1 MKVENMNN
9 TAERVNN
16 TPKVEDLEAVNAV
29 FPDNVK
35 NNIATDSN
43 LKFGKVAMNQE
54 PIENN
59 ANNGTNPFVDYRNRF
74 NNFETDPTKIPL
86 EIGNLLAKLRK
97 DKANEV
103 L

>member
-1 MKVENMNN
+1 MNS
-9 TAERVNN
+9 TPERVRK
-16 TPKVEDLEAVNAV
+16 TSEVGASEAVSDI

-43 LKFGKVAMNQE
+43 LKFGKVAMNQG

-59 ANNGTNPFVDYRNRF
+59 VNKSFADYRNKL
-74 NNFETDPTKIPL
+74 NKPDADPTKIPL
-86 EIGNLLAKLRK
+86 KIGNLLAELRK
-97 DKANEV
+97 AKTNEV

>member
-1 MKVENMNN
+1 MNS
-9 TAERVNN
+9 TPERVRK
-16 TPKVEDLEAVNAV
+16 TSEVGASEAVSDI

-43 LKFGKVAMNQE
+43 LKFGKVAMNQG

-59 ANNGTNPFVDYRNRF
+59 AKNSFADYRNKL
-74 NNFETDPTKIPL
+74 NHLDADPTKIPS
-86 EIGNLLAKLRK
+86 EIGNLLAELRK
-97 DKANEV
+97 AKTNEV

>member
-1 MKVENMNN
+1 MNN

-16 TPKVEDLEAVNAV
+16 TPKVEDREAVNAV

-54 PIENN
+54 PIENSS
-59 ANNGTNPFVDYRNRF
+59 NNDTNPFVDYRNKL
-74 NNFETDPTKIPL
+74 NNPDADPTKIPL
-86 EIGNLLAKLRK
+86 EIGNLLAELRK
-97 DKANEV
+97 AKTNEV
-103 L
+103 P